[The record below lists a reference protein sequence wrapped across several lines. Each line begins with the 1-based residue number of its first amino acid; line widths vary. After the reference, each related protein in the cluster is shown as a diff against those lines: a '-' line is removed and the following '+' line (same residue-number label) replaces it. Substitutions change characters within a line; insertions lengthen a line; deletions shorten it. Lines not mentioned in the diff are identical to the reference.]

1 MNNFFQ
7 IITTKITTFFTVVV
21 ISITSILPWSGD
33 KIDKPTITP
42 AEQVSSTI
50 IESSTP
56 SASLTVT
63 PTLKAQSKTEN
74 IKINLIPTSVVS
86 PSIAPKTTSNTSPTS
101 NNTQSKTYS
110 IVPISTMNIASMTPV
125 LQVVAQKAY
134 QEFLRTSN
142 INQLDD
148 ATQIEILV
156 GIYARMLREEI
167 ANTQQNVSQLKQT
180 PTPVP
185 IYVNSEVETK
195 LAELRQTLENIQNKP
210 ISMNII
216 EGQKQ
221 RAYQDWINNNS
232 SIYSAILGSRYTND
246 LNTLLRGYGL

>member
-1 MNNFFQ
+1 MTNFFQ
-7 IITTKITTFFTVVV
+7 IISTKITKFFTVIV
-21 ISITSILPWSGD
+21 ISITSILPGSGD
-33 KIDKPTITP
+33 KINKPTITP
-42 AEQVSSTI
+42 TEQVSSTI

-56 SASLTVT
+56 SASLTLT
-63 PTLKAQSKTEN
+63 PTLKAQNKTEN

-86 PSIAPKTTSNTSPTS
+86 PSTAPKTTSNTSPAS
-101 NNTQSKTYS
+101 NNTQSKIYS
-110 IVPISTMNIASMTPV
+110 IVPISVMNIAAMEPH
-125 LQVVAQKAY
+125 LQTIAQKAY

-156 GIYARMLREEI
+156 GIYARMLREEV
-167 ANTQQNVSQLKQT
+167 ANTQQNISQLKQT

-185 IYVNSEVETK
+185 VYVNPEIESK
-195 LAELRQTLENIQNKP
+195 LAELRQTLNNIQNQP
-210 ISMNII
+210 IAMEVIN
-216 EGQKQ
+216 GKMQ

-232 SIYSAILGSRYTND
+232 SVYSAILGSRYTND

>member
-1 MNNFFQ
+1 
-7 IITTKITTFFTVVV
+7 
-21 ISITSILPWSGD
+21 
-33 KIDKPTITP
+33 
-42 AEQVSSTI
+42 
-50 IESSTP
+50 
-56 SASLTVT
+56 
-63 PTLKAQSKTEN
+63 
-74 IKINLIPTSVVS
+74 
-86 PSIAPKTTSNTSPTS
+86 
-101 NNTQSKTYS
+101 
-110 IVPISTMNIASMTPV
+110 MNIASMTPV